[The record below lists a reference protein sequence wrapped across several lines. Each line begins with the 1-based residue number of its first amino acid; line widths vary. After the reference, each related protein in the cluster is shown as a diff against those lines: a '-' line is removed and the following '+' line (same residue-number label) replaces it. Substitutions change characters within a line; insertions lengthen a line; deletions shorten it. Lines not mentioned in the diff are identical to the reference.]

1 MRSRACAKANR
12 MSTVAAIMVLA
23 SVPTTPVATTSTTG
37 LVVPQTYRL
46 ISTSTPPTPPT
57 PLIANDQGYVR
68 VITVS
73 QAIGCS
79 ISPELVACETSSDDW
94 PPRGNGRPF
103 HTVSVSADGN
113 FQFVDADLGALAGK
127 VELKPGTYQAQGWSV
142 VATGDS
148 FVFTND
154 RTGHGMQ
161 VSTQVARPL

>member
-1 MRSRACAKANR
+1 MRSRASAKANR
-12 MSTVAAIMVLA
+12 MSTIAGIMVLA
-23 SVPTTPVATTSTTG
+23 IVPTTPVATTSTTSTTG
-37 LVVPQTYRL
+37 LEVPQTYRL

-57 PLIANDQGYVR
+57 PLIANDHGYVR

-79 ISPELVACETSSDDW
+79 ISAELVACETSSDDW

-103 HTVSVSADGN
+103 HTVSFSAGGN

-127 VELKPGTYQAQGWSV
+127 IELKPGTYEAQGWSV

-148 FVFTND
+148 FVF
-154 RTGHGMQ
+154 
-161 VSTQVARPL
+161 VACQGDGTT